1 MNTESL
7 IAKIKS
13 TNNGYLF
20 APTTA
25 EIKLA
30 RAYPEKF
37 LIVNTNDY
45 FFHTNISLK

>member
-20 APTTA
+20 APTPAETA
-25 EIKLA
+25 LAEKHPETFKVIK
-30 RAYPEKF
+30 
-37 LIVNTNDY
+37 TNDEY
-45 FFHTNISLK
+45 FHTQISLK